1 MRHKKKKKIGRGKDN
16 RRKLLRSLASSIVVY
31 EKIETTA
38 ARAKIARQLVEKMIT
53 KSKKDDLHNKRQ
65 IFSALPNNAAKKVIE
80 VLGPR
85 YKDRRGGYT
94 RIVRIGKYKDGMP
107 KVQLELVE

>member
-1 MRHKKKKKIGRGKDN
+1 MRHKKKRKIGGGKDKG
-16 RRKLLRSLASSIVVY
+16 RKLLRSLASSTVVY
-31 EKIETTA
+31 EKIQTTE
-38 ARAKIARQLVEKMIT
+38 ARAKIARKLVEKMIT
-53 KSKKDDLHNKRQ
+53 KGKKDDLHNKRQ

-94 RIVRIGKYKDGMP
+94 RIIRMGKYKDG
-107 KVQLELVE
+107 